1 MGTVR
6 QAWTQWAI
14 FCGGEVL
21 DAVQRAAL
29 FDDSKAFVYAL
40 PSLP

>member
-1 MGTVR
+1 MR
-6 QAWTQWAI
+6 QTSTQWAI

-21 DAVQRAAL
+21 DAVQRASL
-29 FDDSKAFVYAL
+29 FDDSKTFVYAL